1 MKRGGAN
8 DATMGRRSLPARRH
22 VRDGETL
29 ADLLQDEMEL
39 RGHSQHAAAAEA
51 GLAQG
56 NISRWAHPMM
66 KAIPIPDNEQSEE
79 NIERLCRYLRITV
92 REYGIVYLNSKSA
105 RAELEREARMR
116 KR

>member
-1 MKRGGAN
+1 
-8 DATMGRRSLPARRH
+8 
-22 VRDGETL
+22 
-29 ADLLQDEMEL
+29 
-39 RGHSQHAAAAEA
+39 
-51 GLAQG
+51 
-56 NISRWAHPMM
+56 MM